1 MNRTK
6 NSRKKMFVLET
17 YLKEKRSRIDREI
30 RQILLE
36 STASHR
42 IIAAMSYSLMAGGK
56 RLRPVLC
63 MAAADAVAGKSNDAL
78 QAACALEFI
87 HTYSLIH
94 DDLPAMDNDDLR
106 RGQKTCH
113 VAFDEATAILAGDA
127 MLTLAFQILSAVP
140 IKDNNR
146 ASKYLQVIHTI
157 AAAAGHKGMIAGQM
171 RDIASEGRTLSL
183 NHLKETYRLKTGA
196 LIEASI
202 CTGAIIADAS
212 RTQMQQ
218 LSRYAKNI
226 GLAFQITDDILNV
239 EGDPAVTGKASGTDE
254 LRRKDTYPAL
264 MGVAKSFKTAEKLVQ
279 NAIQSI
285 KGFDDKADPL
295 RFIADFVVKRKK

>member
-1 MNRTK
+1 MLI
-6 NSRKKMFVLET
+6 LET
-17 YLKEKRSRIDREI
+17 YLKEKRSLIDREI
-30 RQILLE
+30 RKILSE
-36 STASHR
+36 SSASPR
-42 IIAAMSYSLMAGGK
+42 IAAAMSYTMTAGGK

-78 QAACALEFI
+78 QTACALEFI

-127 MLTLAFQILSAVP
+127 MLTLAFQILSAAPV
-140 IKDNNR
+140 KDKNR
-146 ASKYLQVIHTI
+146 AAKYLQVIHTI
-157 AAAAGHKGMIAGQM
+157 ATAAGHNGMIAGQM
-171 RDIASEGRTLSL
+171 RDIASEGRPLSIS
-183 NHLKETYRLKTGA
+183 HLKETYRLKTGA

-218 LSRYAKNI
+218 LTRYASNI

-264 MGVAKSFKTAEKLVQ
+264 IGVTKSFKTAEKLVR
-279 NAIQSI
+279 NAIRAI
-285 KGFDDKADPL
+285 ERFDDKSDPL
-295 RFIADFVVKRKK
+295 RLIADYVVKRKK